1 MFGTRR
7 QQPRRH
13 CMEVMCVEDRR
24 THFVDDVM
32 VAAAAR
38 TESGRL
44 LAECGR
50 SVLAAALAEPL
61 GPLCPLCVAVRE
73 GVASRHGG
81 TRERGAAV
89 PRPREATR

>member
-1 MFGTRR
+1 
-7 QQPRRH
+7 
-13 CMEVMCVEDRR
+13 MEVMCVEDRR

-32 VAAAAR
+32 VAAAAS
-38 TESGRL
+38 TASGRL

-73 GVASRHGG
+73 GVASRHVASRRGG